1 MHSTKFKPHEIASA
15 LPISERMF
23 SVDEA
28 GAICRRGR
36 NSIYNHIAAGEL
48 KSVKLGKR
56 RLIAGS
62 ELQRFV
68 GWLASQAT

>member
-1 MHSTKFKPHEIASA
+1 MHSTKFTPNQIASA

-23 SVDEA
+23 SIDEA

-36 NSIYNHIAAGEL
+36 NSVYNHIAAGEL
-48 KSVKLGKR
+48 KSIKLGKR
-56 RLIAGS
+56 RLIAGT

-68 GWLASQAT
+68 KWLADQAV